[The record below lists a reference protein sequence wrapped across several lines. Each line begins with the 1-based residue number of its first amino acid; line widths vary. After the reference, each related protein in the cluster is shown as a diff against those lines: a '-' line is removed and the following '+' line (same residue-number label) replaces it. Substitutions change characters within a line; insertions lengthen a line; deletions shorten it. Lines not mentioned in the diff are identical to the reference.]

1 MKSTTTQQ
9 VRRASFI
16 LPLFCGMLL
25 LACEGGRLNTDAVSR
40 TVQVNAVREGIQTR
54 VTNGMWDAGDAIG
67 LFMKPTGTTLNET
80 SALAQNVKYITT
92 GSANFLPENEA
103 ERILFPFNASDVD
116 FIGYYPF
123 TTEIVDFNFP
133 VDVSD
138 QSDLSAINLLYSNN
152 AVGLNSKSPYANLL
166 FAHQLTKIVLQI
178 RPQDTAFN
186 LSGLT
191 AKLTNAGTNALFSL
205 VDGTLSAP
213 TAHGNISFNISADG
227 RFAQAIVLP
236 SNDLSGKH
244 LVFEIG
250 ETQYVFALSS
260 SVNIT
265 SFDKSTR
272 YTFNVTLNQHGTSVL
287 TEGSIT
293 DWVDAPEEDIT
304 LNPDEDGVPD
314 MTKGTREN
322 PFTIEE
328 ARANSGRTN
337 VWVEGYIVGF
347 YATNSQAS
355 FVNDNIGIDGALASQ
370 SNLALASDVNE
381 SVATNT
387 FPIMLG
393 TGSVRNSLNLRAN
406 PENFKRKIIIRGTI
420 GTYLATMG
428 LRDLTDF
435 EFVDIP

>member
-1 MKSTTTQQ
+1 MK
-9 VRRASFI
+9 FKKII
-16 LPLFCGMLL
+16 LPLLCGMLL

-40 TVQVNAVREGIQTR
+40 TVQVNAVREGVQTR
-54 VTNGMWDAGDAIG
+54 VTNSMWDAGDAIG
-67 LFMKPTGTTLNET
+67 LFMKPTGTTLSES

-92 GSANFLPENEA
+92 GSASFLPENEA

-123 TTEIVDFNFP
+123 TTEIIDFNFP

-166 FAHQLTKIVLQI
+166 FAHQLTKIVLHI
-178 RPQDTAFN
+178 RPQDTAVSLN
-186 LSGLT
+186 GLT

-205 VDGTLSAP
+205 IDGTLSTP
-213 TAHGNISFNISADG
+213 TAHGDILFNISADG

-236 SNDLSGKH
+236 SSDLSGKH

-272 YTFNVTLNQHGTSVL
+272 YTFNVTLNPQGTGVI

-314 MTKGTREN
+314 MTKGTRGN
-322 PFTIEE
+322 PFTIVE

-347 YATNSQAS
+347 YVTSARSS
-355 FVNDNIGIDGALASQ
+355 FVNNIVGEGDAQASN
-370 SNLALASDVNE
+370 SNLALAFDMNE

-393 TGSVRNSLNLRAN
+393 SGAVRDGLSLRMN
-406 PENFKRKIIIRGTI
+406 PENFRRKVIIRGTI
-420 GTYLATMG
+420 GTYMATMG